1 MQARRTSSAS
11 AVGEFFDHALD
22 TCKVLPFTM
31 TLFAPFDESDSRI
44 SPLCSLMLLIEMLTS
59 YTLTFWEQYVTNIL
73 HIRWCFEGLYMAHV
87 LHILAYFDG
96 YNLVTAYVLGQWRV
110 CSIVM
115 FIFNVFCMSNILFS
129 VYQIYQFNISRPL
142 SEKHSV
148 IYSIQPIVPTIE
160 LNVAALLWALF
171 SPGQILFLD
180 LPVFLFT
187 VATVNANI
195 ISRLIISHMSN
206 SRAQMCNTTV
216 MLYCA
221 AALMSMSNILSAS
234 EELFLLKLLAVFSF
248 LAYVH
253 HFYCVV
259 REMSAKLQIE
269 VFSLGYLKR
278 RSTRKQG

>member
-73 HIRWCFEGLYMAHV
+73 HIRWCFEGLYACSTHSLRRPISIINELYGV
-87 LHILAYFDG
+87 VAYLLYSALSSLWHNKMGRFSDG
-96 YNLVTAYVLGQWRV
+96 SRAAYISLLRW
-110 CSIVM
+110 
-115 FIFNVFCMSNILFS
+115 L
-129 VYQIYQFNISRPL
+129 QFGHS
-142 SEKHSV
+142 HSV